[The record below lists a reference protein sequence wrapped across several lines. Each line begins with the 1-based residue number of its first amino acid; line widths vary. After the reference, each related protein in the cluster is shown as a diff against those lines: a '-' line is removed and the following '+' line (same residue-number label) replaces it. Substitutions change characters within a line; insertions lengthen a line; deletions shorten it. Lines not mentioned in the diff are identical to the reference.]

1 MRGRLVTLATL
12 APLAVGCTDDS
23 FLVVT
28 VNTRPAVHG
37 ATKLKVTL
45 SNAGSM
51 RTDDLD
57 LSGHDFPVTF
67 SLSAPGRG
75 GELGISVDALD
86 GNSALVGRGVGQ
98 TTLGENSA
106 AVTLESADFV
116 VNTDVALNQFLT
128 SDFEAVGLQLAATT
142 TGTWMTSW
150 RDDCTNCDIYGRRF
164 DATGLP
170 VESALAAST
179 NAFKVNTELT
189 TAGAFP
195 ALASNAMNQTLA
207 FWDFQDTV
215 STTQGV
221 ACRVINES
229 GAGSPSQTSIA
240 LESADVVTAAPIKNG
255 NIAVTWQTFQS
266 TTPAMEVIRA
276 MIVKPDCTPLLAN
289 AATVSQTVLTS
300 GHHRSHV
307 ASVNNTILYAWV
319 ADDGVYVRN
328 ATLGNTLGA
337 EINIVKKTT
346 QFVVDFVRVVP
357 WGAGYGLAVR
367 WSSASGASTDPGKI
381 EIYRLNDVGSLQ
393 GSAILVTDKSRTDFA
408 SDKAFGLAHGTNDSL
423 MVTWHACETGAGS
436 CEVYGRIIDKD
447 GMPLGDAFVVPTST
461 GSDQV
466 NPSVAALPDGAFV
479 VAWND
484 SSGLDPDRSGS
495 AVRARIIYSPTTP

>member
-1 MRGRLVTLATL
+1 MLGRLFLLATL
-12 APLAVGCTDDS
+12 AVGCSDS
-23 FLVVT
+23 EFLVVT
-28 VNTRPAVHG
+28 VNSRPAVHG
-37 ATKLKVTL
+37 AAKLKVTL
-45 SNAGSM
+45 SNSGSM

-57 LSGHDFPVTF
+57 LSGHEFPVTF

-86 GNSALVGRGVGQ
+86 TNSGLVGRGVGQ
-98 TTLGENSA
+98 TTLGEDSA
-106 AVTLESADFV
+106 SVTLESADFV
-116 VNTDVALNQFLT
+116 VNTDVANNQFLT
-128 SDFEAVGLQLAATT
+128 SDFEAVGLQLAATS

-150 RDDCTNCDIYGRRF
+150 RDDCTSCDIYGRRF

-170 VESALAAST
+170 VESTLAAST
-179 NAFKVNTELT
+179 NAFKINTDLT
-189 TAGAFP
+189 TAGAFS
-195 ALASNAMNQTLA
+195 ALAANAMNQTLA
-207 FWDFQDTV
+207 FWDYQDTV
-215 STTQGV
+215 GTAQGV

-240 LESADVVTAAPIKNG
+240 LESADVVTTAPLKNG
-255 NIAVTWQTFQS
+255 NFAVTWQTFQS
-266 TTPAMEVIRA
+266 TAPAMEVIHA
-276 MIVKPDCTPLLAN
+276 MIIKPDCTPLIAN
-289 AATVSQTVLTS
+289 VANVSQTVLPS

-337 EINIVKKTT
+337 EINVVRKTT
-346 QFVVDFVRVVP
+346 QFVVDFVRIVP
-357 WGAGYGLAVR
+357 WGTGYALAVR
-367 WSSASGASTDPGKI
+367 WSSASGVSTDPGKI
-381 EIYRLNDVGSLQ
+381 EVYRLNDVGSLQ
-393 GSAILVTDKSRTDFA
+393 GDAILITDKSRTDFA

-436 CEVYGRIIDKD
+436 CEVYGRIVDAN
-447 GMPLGDAFVVPTST
+447 GMPLGEAFVVPTST

-495 AVRARIIYSPTTP
+495 AVRARIIYPP

>member
-1 MRGRLVTLATL
+1 MIGRLLTIAT
-12 APLAVGCTDDS
+12 LAVGCTDDS

-28 VNTRPAVHG
+28 VNSRPAVHD
-37 ATKLKVTL
+37 AAKLKITL

-57 LSGHDFPVTF
+57 LSGHSFPVTF

-86 GNSALVGRGVGQ
+86 ANSALVGRGSSQ

-106 AVTLESADFV
+106 AVTLDSADFV
-116 VNTDVALNQFLT
+116 VNTDVANNQFLS
-128 SDFEAVGLQLAATT
+128 SDFEAVGLQLAATSN
-142 TGTWMTSW
+142 GTWMTTW

-170 VESALAAST
+170 VTSTLAAST
-179 NAFKVNTELT
+179 NAFKVNTSLT
-189 TAGAFP
+189 TAGAIP
-195 ALASNAMNQTLA
+195 AITTNPMNQTLV

-215 STTQGV
+215 GSAQGV
-221 ACRVINES
+221 ACRAINEA

-240 LESADVVTAAPIKNG
+240 LESADVVTAAALRTG
-255 NIAVTWQTFQS
+255 NFIVTWQNFSGTS
-266 TTPAMEVIRA
+266 MMEEIHAQLVR
-276 MIVKPDCTPLLAN
+276 PDCT
-289 AATVSQTVLTS
+289 TVSGTTNVFIVSQKVVPG

-319 ADDGVYVRN
+319 AGDGAVVRN
-328 ATLGNTLGA
+328 ATLANTLGA
-337 EINIVKKTT
+337 EITVVPKTT
-346 QFVVDFVRVVP
+346 QFFVDHVRVVP
-357 WGAGYGLAVR
+357 WGMGYALAVR
-367 WSSASGASTDPGKI
+367 SSSASGVATDPGKI
-381 EIYRLNDVGSLQ
+381 EIYRLNDVGSVQ
-393 GSAILVTDKSRTDFA
+393 GNPILITDKSRTDFA
-408 SDKAFGLAHGTNDSL
+408 SDKAFGLAHGTDDSI
-423 MVTWHACETGAGS
+423 MIVWHACETGAGS
-436 CEVYGRIIDKD
+436 CEVYGRILDTN
-447 GMPLGDAFVVPTST
+447 GTPTSDAFVVPTST

-479 VAWND
+479 AAWND

-495 AVRARIIYSPTTP
+495 AVRARIIYPPTTP